1 MADTHSKFAK
11 RKVRIDAGDY
21 LIRTITTDDA
31 SDRWAGWLADPEVAR
46 LLNAP
51 PRRMSKL
58 EIVTYIRSFDQRS
71 ELLWGIF
78 DQRSG
83 LHIGF
88 FTVSADYNRS
98 RGLVSL
104 LIGAAEYRNRGVL
117 SVIRRHFAEY
127 FFETLGLKMMLATA
141 LAHNHI
147 IIDTLIKGGWKTDK
161 VLKHYATAHAN
172 GSKLDLCL
180 MSLSRDIWRARNKPT
195 ANH

>member
-1 MADTHSKFAK
+1 MADSQNKLAK
-11 RKVRIDAGDY
+11 RNVRIDAGDY

-31 SDRWAGWLADPEVAR
+31 SDRWAGWLADPEVAN

-51 PRRMSKL
+51 PRQMSKD
-58 EIVTYIRSFDQRS
+58 EIVSYIESFDQRS
-71 ELLWGIF
+71 ELLWGVF

-88 FTVSADYNRS
+88 FTVSADYDRS

-127 FFETLGLKMMLATA
+127 FFETLGLKTMLATA
-141 LAHNHI
+141 LAHNQI
-147 IIDTLIKGGWKTDK
+147 IIDTLIKGGWKLDK
-161 VLKHYATAHAN
+161 ILKHYATAHAD

-180 MSLSRDIWRARNKPT
+180 MSLSRETWRTRNK
-195 ANH
+195 